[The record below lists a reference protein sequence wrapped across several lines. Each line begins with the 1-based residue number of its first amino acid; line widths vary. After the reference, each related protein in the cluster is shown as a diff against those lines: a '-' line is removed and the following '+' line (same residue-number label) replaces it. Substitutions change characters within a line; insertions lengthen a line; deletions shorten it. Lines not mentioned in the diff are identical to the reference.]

1 MPSENANQKG
11 KAERKL
17 FQAAAAAAG
26 GQSRKEQKHCK
37 SGEKWREGKGD
48 FYRKTTLHIERKMHK
63 AQRTTPK
70 DDTLM
75 LPLTFATTDRT
86 KRGKIQ
92 E

>member
-17 FQAAAAAAG
+17 FQAAG

-37 SGEKWREGKGD
+37 SGGEEEEEGKGD
-48 FYRKTTLHIERKMHK
+48 FYRKTTLHIEGKMHK
-63 AQRTTPK
+63 AQRTTTPK

-75 LPLTFATTDRT
+75 LLLTFATTDRT